1 MKKVIVLAL
10 VLSIIL
16 SGTGLTA
23 CAGREGGVTWK
34 DIPIYPGAELK
45 QASTWTILPEDEP
58 WSEVEWRYYLAAD
71 KYSASEVISFYHSEI
86 LAEGW
91 QDISGMDLIGIEEFL
106 WNYRVKINPY
116 ISPDIVG
123 RLGDWGYYSKNNEQ
137 DWAAI
142 WIGIN
147 KEWEEADKIFIVIM
161 IAR

>member
-1 MKKVIVLAL
+1 MKKVITLVL

-23 CAGREGGVTWK
+23 CAGGEGGITWK
-34 DIPIYPGAELK
+34 DIPVYPEAELVVTRNW
-45 QASTWTILPEDEP
+45 SVLPEWEP

-71 KYSASEVISFYHSEI
+71 KYSRSEVASFYESEMP
-86 LAEGW
+86 AKGW
-91 QDISGMDLIGIEEFL
+91 QEISELEWAGIEEIL
-106 WNYRVKINPY
+106 WSYQEKINLY
-116 ISPDIVG
+116 IPPDIVG